1 MSVSSDRVPARRST
15 PMTPPQGS
23 RPSVKKSGARWVGQ
37 ARFSLAAILF
47 LPTAAGALPFALPS
61 LPWEH
66 ALLGRTPAGETDG
79 IPPDTGEWI
88 VFHPLPLPEVDT
100 RSPLEAELRWLISDE
115 GPLRAAEDRAES
127 WLGLDEL
134 EFGSTRLTMQK
145 ELGGRIHV
153 QTFTGYRASSQREV
167 RIEYDLGYTLSLRSE
182 ARERGES
189 AVSLRSDLHF
199 W

>member
-1 MSVSSDRVPARRST
+1 MRVGFAL
-15 PMTPPQGS
+15 
-23 RPSVKKSGARWVGQ
+23 
-37 ARFSLAAILF
+37 SLAGIM
-47 LPTAAGALPFALPS
+47 LPSAAGALPFALPP

-66 ALLGRTPAGETDG
+66 APLGRTPAGEADG
-79 IPPDTGEWI
+79 IPPETGDWI
-88 VFHPLPLPEVDT
+88 VFHPVPLPEVDT
-100 RSPLEAELRWLISDE
+100 QSPLEAELRWLISDE
-115 GPLRAAEDRAES
+115 GPLRAAEERAES

-167 RIEYDLGYTLSLRSE
+167 RIEYDLGYTFSLRSE